1 MLVVLVVLALAI
13 IAVLIAFALRGTGE
27 LDDFID
33 REELSGEREI
43 LPEPGESVLCSDAPD
58 DRDREPEQPRYA
70 SRRSLLTRAELAF
83 FRVLEDSLR
92 ETGWFLAIKPRLAD
106 LVQVDSNEEFWK
118 AFRQI
123 SQKHVDFAILDRQQ
137 MRILVVVELDDR
149 THREAH
155 RRRRDAFVDQ
165 VLSEAGIPII
175 HQPWQR
181 HYSSEDLRKAL
192 DAAIFGSQEAS
203 LAS

>member
-1 MLVVLVVLALAI
+1 MFVILVIFALAI

-33 REELSGEREI
+33 REDLLGEREI
-43 LPEPGESVLCSDAPD
+43 LPEPGESILRSDAPD
-58 DRDREPEQPRYA
+58 DRDRDPEQPRYA

-92 ETGWFLAIKPRLAD
+92 ESGWFLAIKPRLAD

-137 MRILVVVELDDR
+137 MRILAVVELDDR

-155 RRRRDAFVDQ
+155 RRRRDTFVDQ

>member
-1 MLVVLVVLALAI
+1 MFVIPVIFALAI
-13 IAVLIAFALRGTGE
+13 IAVLIAFALRGNGE
-27 LDDFID
+27 QDDFID
-33 REELSGEREI
+33 REELLGEREI
-43 LPEPGESVLCSDAPD
+43 LPEPGESVLRSDVPD
-58 DRDREPEQPRYA
+58 GRDREPEQPRYA

-137 MRILVVVELDDR
+137 MRILAVVELDDR

-155 RRRRDAFVDQ
+155 RRQRDVFVDQ

-181 HYSSEDLRKAL
+181 HYSSEELQKAV
-192 DAAIFGSQEAS
+192 DAAIFGSQEVS

>member
-1 MLVVLVVLALAI
+1 MFVIPVIFALAI

-33 REELSGEREI
+33 REEFSGGREI
-43 LPEPGESVLCSDAPD
+43 LPEPGESVLRSDVPD
-58 DRDREPEQPRYA
+58 DQEPEQPRYA

-137 MRILVVVELDDR
+137 MRILAVVELDDR

-155 RRRRDAFVDQ
+155 RRHRDAFVDQ

-181 HYSSEDLRKAL
+181 DYHPEDLRKAV